1 MVQVRIVLAATLLV
15 MVTVA
20 IFVGVYFG
28 VDRNTQ
34 PSNHVYLKAAVAAD
48 AGPCSVIGRDILK
61 KGGSAVDACIAALL
75 CVGLMNAHSM
85 GIGGGLFITIYNA
98 KNDTVETIDARET
111 APRNATENMFGNSTD
126 LSQKGGLSIA
136 VPGEIRGYELAHKRH
151 GKLPWKDLFQPS
163 IDLAEKGFPLGRALA
178 KALARHNKTVIK
190 DVALCEVFCR
200 NGGGDVL
207 KENDT
212 IKFPKLANTYRK
224 IAQEGADAFYRGE
237 LAHNLVTD
245 IQAAGGIITMEDLR
259 DYVPVLDMEPLSVMV
274 GEYTMAVPNAPAS
287 GPVLSL
293 ILNIL
298 NGYNLTSDS
307 VASTEKKILTYHRI
321 TEAFRFAYAKRTLL
335 GDRAFLNITSVRIL
349 SITFANIDFK
359 IFLSFSPLAKL
370 IENITSQSYAD
381 ELRGKITDWTT
392 HNISYYEPEF
402 YLPDD
407 HGTTHISV
415 VAEDGSAV
423 AATST
428 INQYLGSKF
437 LSRSTGILLNNEMD
451 DFSSPLI
458 TNGFG
463 VPPSP
468 NNFIRPGKRPM
479 SSMCP
484 TIIFDKERRVKMVVG
499 GSGGTKITTS
509 IAQVILKALFFD
521 YDLKKAVTEPR
532 LHNQL
537 SPNATV
543 AEPDFDKNILEGLA
557 KKNHEIEILKST
569 GAVVQAIV
577 RYKDGLHAQS
587 DPRKW
592 AYAAGY

>member
-1 MVQVRIVLAATLLV
+1 MTFKKKKELALAILLLASVAT
-15 MVTVA
+15 
-20 IFVGVYFG
+20 FVGVFFG
-28 VDRNTQ
+28 MGARKQ
-34 PSNHVYLKAAVAAD
+34 PGEQVYLKAAVAAD
-48 AGPCSVIGRDILK
+48 AGPCSEVGRDILV
-61 KGGSAVDACIAALL
+61 KGGSAVDASIAALL

-85 GIGGGLFITIYNA
+85 GIGGGLFFNIYNA
-98 KNDTVETIDARET
+98 KTGTVETIDARET

-136 VPGEIRGYELAHKRH
+136 VPGEIRGYEMAHTRH

-163 IDLAEKGFPLGRALA
+163 ISLAEKGFPLGRALA
-178 KALARHNKTVIK
+178 SALSRHKKTIVT
-190 DVALCEVFCR
+190 DEALCEVFCGK
-200 NGGGDVL
+200 NGDVL

-212 IKFPKLANTYRK
+212 IKFTKLAETYRT
-224 IAQEGADAFYRGE
+224 IAEKGPNAFYEGQ
-237 LAHNLVTD
+237 LAQNLVSD
-245 IQAAGGIITMEDLR
+245 IQAAGGLVTLEDLK
-259 DYVPVLDMEPLSVMV
+259 DYVPVLDEKPLRVNV
-274 GEYTMAVPNAPAS
+274 GAYTMAVPNAPAS

-307 VASTEKKILTYHRI
+307 VATTEKKILTYHRVV
-321 TEAFRFAYAKRTLL
+321 EAFRFAYAKRTLL
-335 GDRAFLNITSVRIL
+335 GDPVYLNITDLIQNMTS
-349 SITFANIDFK
+349 
-359 IFLSFSPLAKL
+359 SF
-370 IENITSQSYAD
+370 YAD
-381 ELRGKITDWTT
+381 GLREKITDGST
-392 HNISYYEPEF
+392 HHMNYYEPEF
-402 YLPDD
+402 YLPEN

-428 INQYLGSKF
+428 INQYLGSKVM
-437 LSRSTGILLNNEMD
+437 SRSTGILLNNEMD

-484 TIIFDKERRVKMVVG
+484 TILLDKNNNVKMVVG

-509 IAQVILKALFFD
+509 IAQVILNALFFD
-521 YDLKKAVTEPR
+521 YDLVKAVSDPR

-543 AEPDFDKNILEGLA
+543 AEPAFEKVSVTHCAQRHTHTEF
-557 KKNHEIEILKST
+557 LKSS
-569 GAVVQAIV
+569 GAVVQAVV
-577 RYKDGLHAQS
+577 RYEDGLHAQS

>member
-1 MVQVRIVLAATLLV
+1 MVKATIIVALAVLLV
-15 MVTVA
+15 ASVA
-20 IFVGVYFG
+20 TFVGVFFG
-28 VDRNTQ
+28 VGSRKQ
-34 PSNHVYLKAAVAAD
+34 PSDQVYLKAAVAAD
-48 AGPCSVIGRDILK
+48 AGPCSEIGRDILM
-61 KGGSAVDACIAALL
+61 KGGSAVDASIAALL

-85 GIGGGLFITIYNA
+85 GIGGGLFFTIYNVTTG
-98 KNDTVETIDARET
+98 KVETIDARET

-136 VPGEIRGYELAHKRH
+136 VPGEIRGYEMAHKRH

-178 KALARHNKTVIK
+178 SALSRHKKTIIK
-190 DVALCEVFCR
+190 DQALCEVFCGK
-200 NGGGDVL
+200 NDDVL
-207 KENDT
+207 KEKDT
-212 IKFPKLANTYRK
+212 IKFTKLAVTYRK
-224 IAQEGADAFYRGE
+224 IAEEGPDAFYQGQ
-237 LAHNLVTD
+237 LAQDLVTD
-245 IQAAGGIITMEDLR
+245 IQAAGGIITMEDLK
-259 DYVPVLDMEPLSVMV
+259 DYVPVLDEQPLRVNV
-274 GEYTMAVPNAPAS
+274 GEYTMSVPNAPAS

-298 NGYNLTSDS
+298 NGYNFTSDS

-321 TEAFRFAYAKRTLL
+321 VEAFRFAYAKRTLL
-335 GDRAFLNITSVRIL
+335 GDPVFLNIT
-349 SITFANIDFK
+349 D
-359 IFLSFSPLAKL
+359 L
-370 IENITSQSYAD
+370 IQNMTSSSYAD
-381 ELRGKITDWTT
+381 DLREKITDDST
-392 HNISYYEPEF
+392 HHMNYYEPEF
-402 YLPDD
+402 YLPEN
-407 HGTTHISV
+407 HGTSHLSV

-428 INQYLGSKF
+428 INQYLGSKVM
-437 LSRSTGILLNNEMD
+437 SRLTGILLNNEMD

-484 TIIFDKERRVKMVVG
+484 AILFDKNNKVKMVVG

-509 IAQVILKALFFD
+509 IAQVILNALFFD
-521 YDLKKAVTEPR
+521 YDLHKAVSDPR

-543 AEPDFDKNILEGLA
+543 AEPDFDKKILEGLA
-557 KKNHEIEILKST
+557 LKNHETEFLKAT
-569 GAVVQAIV
+569 GAVVQAVV
-577 RYKDGLHAQS
+577 RYEDGLHAQS

>member
-1 MVQVRIVLAATLLV
+1 MVKVTIIVALAILLLASVAT
-15 MVTVA
+15 
-20 IFVGVYFG
+20 FVGVFFG
-28 VDRNTQ
+28 MGARKQ
-34 PSNHVYLKAAVAAD
+34 PGEQVYLKAAVAAD
-48 AGPCSVIGRDILK
+48 AGPCSEVGRDILV
-61 KGGSAVDACIAALL
+61 KGGSAVDASIAALL

-85 GIGGGLFITIYNA
+85 GIGGGLFFNIYNA
-98 KNDTVETIDARET
+98 KTGTVETIDARET

-136 VPGEIRGYELAHKRH
+136 VPGEIRGYEMAHTRH

-163 IDLAEKGFPLGRALA
+163 ISLAEKGFPLGRALA
-178 KALARHNKTVIK
+178 SALSRHKKTIVT
-190 DVALCEVFCR
+190 DEALCEVFCGK
-200 NGGGDVL
+200 NGDVL

-212 IKFPKLANTYRK
+212 IKFTKLAETYRT
-224 IAQEGADAFYRGE
+224 IAEKGPNAFYEGQ
-237 LAHNLVTD
+237 LAQNLVSD
-245 IQAAGGIITMEDLR
+245 IQAAGGLVTLEDLK
-259 DYVPVLDMEPLSVMV
+259 DYGPVLDEKPLRVNV
-274 GEYTMAVPNAPAS
+274 GAYTMAVPNAPAS

-307 VASTEKKILTYHRI
+307 VATTEKKILTYHRVV
-321 TEAFRFAYAKRTLL
+321 EAFRFAYAKRTLL
-335 GDRAFLNITSVRIL
+335 GDPVYLNITDLIQNMTS
-349 SITFANIDFK
+349 
-359 IFLSFSPLAKL
+359 SF
-370 IENITSQSYAD
+370 YAD
-381 ELRGKITDWTT
+381 GLREKITDGST
-392 HNISYYEPEF
+392 HHMNYYEPEF
-402 YLPDD
+402 YLPEN

-428 INQYLGSKF
+428 INQYLGSKVM
-437 LSRSTGILLNNEMD
+437 SRSTGILLNNEMD

-484 TIIFDKERRVKMVVG
+484 TILLDKNNNVKMVVG

-509 IAQVILKALFFD
+509 IAQVILNALFFD
-521 YDLKKAVTEPR
+521 YDLVKAVSDPR

-543 AEPDFDKNILEGLA
+543 AEPAFEKTILEGLA
-557 KKNHEIEILKST
+557 SKNHETEFLKSS
-569 GAVVQAIV
+569 GAVVQAVV
-577 RYKDGLHAQS
+577 RYEDGLHAQS

>member
-1 MVQVRIVLAATLLV
+1 MAKRTIIVALALLLLAA
-15 MVTVA
+15 VA
-20 IFVGVYFG
+20 TFVGVFFG
-28 VDRNTQ
+28 VGRRKH
-34 PSNHVYLKAAVAAD
+34 PSEQVYFKAAVAAD
-48 AGPCSVIGRDILK
+48 AGPCSKVGRDILIN
-61 KGGSAVDACIAALL
+61 GGSAVDASIAALL

-85 GIGGGLFITIYNA
+85 GIGGGLFFTIYNA
-98 KNDTVETIDARET
+98 TTGKVETIDARET
-111 APRNATENMFGNSTD
+111 APINATENMFGNNTN

-136 VPGEIRGYELAHKRH
+136 VPGEIRGYEMAHRRH

-163 IDLAEKGFPLGRALA
+163 IDLAENGFPLGRALA
-178 KALARHNKTVIK
+178 SAVSKKKENIIN
-190 DVALCEVFCR
+190 DPALCEVFCGE
-200 NGGGDVL
+200 NGDVL

-212 IKFPKLANTYRK
+212 IKFTRLAQTYRK
-224 IAQEGADAFYRGE
+224 IAEEGADAFYTGQ
-237 LAHNLVTD
+237 LAQNLVTD

-259 DYVPVLDMEPLSVMV
+259 DYVPVLDENPLRVNV

-298 NGYNLTSDS
+298 TGYNFTSDS
-307 VASTEKKILTYHRI
+307 VANTEKKILTYHRI
-321 TEAFRFAYAKRTLL
+321 MEAFRFAYAKRTFL
-335 GDRAFLNITSVRIL
+335 GDPKFLNITELIQNMTSSAYAEGIRE
-349 SITFANIDFK
+349 K
-359 IFLSFSPLAKL
+359 IS
-370 IENITSQSYAD
+370 D
-381 ELRGKITDWTT
+381 ETT
-392 HNISYYEPEF
+392 YHTNYYEPEF
-402 YLPDD
+402 YLPDN
-407 HGTTHISV
+407 HGTSHLSV

-428 INQYLGSKF
+428 INHHLGSEVM
-437 LSRSTGILLNNEMD
+437 SRSTGIILNNEMD

-463 VPPSP
+463 LPPSP

-484 TIIFDKERRVKMVVG
+484 TILFDKSNKVKMVVG

-509 IAQVILKALFFD
+509 IAQVILNALFFD
-521 YDLKKAVTEPR
+521 YDLNKAVSDPR

-537 SPNATV
+537 TPNTTL
-543 AEPDFDKNILEGLA
+543 AEPGFDKTILDGLA
-557 KKNHEIEILKST
+557 SKNHETEFLTSF
-569 GAVVQAIV
+569 GAVVQAV
-577 RYKDGLHAQS
+577 LRQDDGLQAQS